1 MILSIKTVFH
11 LTKQTEGVQC
21 LRVVKRKVLLFQ
33 KCGGRTGMQFA
44 FD

>member
-21 LRVVKRKVLLFQ
+21 LQVVQRKVLLFQ
-33 KCGGRTGMQFA
+33 KRRGHTDLKFA